1 MQSPEYFKKTINI
14 NLINHYFFLS
24 NIIETISHS
33 GSILNI
39 SSIYGNLAFPN
50 NPSYSSSKSALNGL
64 TRSLAF
70 DLSKKK
76 IRVNSL
82 SAGYIKSNMT
92 KKSFNDK
99 NKRKIISKH
108 SLLNRWGS
116 LSEIAVPAIFL
127 ISNASSFING
137 QDIVIDGGWTV
148 KGFYK

>member
-1 MQSPEYFKKTINI
+1 
-14 NLINHYFFLS
+14 
-24 NIIETISHS
+24 
-33 GSILNI
+33 
-39 SSIYGNLAFPN
+39 
-50 NPSYSSSKSALNGL
+50 
-64 TRSLAF
+64 
-70 DLSKKK
+70 
-76 IRVNSL
+76 
-82 SAGYIKSNMT
+82 MT